1 MSALDQLN
9 VGGITTISVIHQ
21 PRYAV
26 FAQFDHLFLLGTGGR
41 MIYQGDPV
49 ASQVY
54 FRNLG
59 FFMPEGGNMADF
71 ICDIAVGVIECN
83 DDPEFEPHQLFDLWE
98 KHEKKYGMRTT
109 PMEERM
115 AETLETLGPRAHTSP
130 FGTQL
135 LLQLRMG
142 GLIRWRGWFIILL
155 LWNIYG
161 IICMLHPLLMGTFAV
176 DIPDYGPNILTITDL
191 AKYYGAAIAQTFFG
205 QIIAFMILFFTLYCT
220 LSNALFGKTF
230 HENKLIFWRESSSGY
245 SILAFV
251 LAQLILDC
259 VHVVMSAFFCFFVFT
274 EFRQPLVN
282 MPYLWCWFMMLAWGL
297 SGHIYFAQLLF
308 PRKIETLGALVFI
321 LVSVHAYAYCF
332 NYASQCAHE
341 QKYSQLPNGTVCLMR
356 MFAS

>member
-1 MSALDQLN
+1 
-9 VGGITTISVIHQ
+9 
-21 PRYAV
+21 
-26 FAQFDHLFLLGTGGR
+26 

-49 ASQVY
+49 GSQVY

-98 KHEKKYGMRTT
+98 KHEKKYEGMSPPRAKLRPVTI
-109 PMEERM
+109 
-115 AETLETLGPRAHTSP
+115 ETLGPRAHTSP

-176 DIPDYGPNILTITDL
+176 DIPNYGPNILTITDL

-321 LVSVHAYAYCF
+321 LVSVHACAYCF
-332 NYASQCAHE
+332 N
-341 QKYSQLPNGTVCLMR
+341 
-356 MFAS
+356 